1 MQHITVRTP
10 GMYASHCLFKTCFF
24 VGWQSNNVPAA
35 LSLMKWWNLPAIL
48 NYRSPPALQIKPR
61 LSQNKTPRES
71 KTRPASTPEHVKL
84 RNVKR
89 FLIWFIH
96 ELVVLAFYLHIHFQK
111 YSLCLQMFHQHTCN
125 YEKFYIIYASVQLQS
140 TSLCSVLSP
149 DWTRFPARRSYLKD
163 SSLMSKHF
171 IFTPFKR

>member
-1 MQHITVRTP
+1 MYLQHCP
-10 GMYASHCLFKTCFF
+10 
-24 VGWQSNNVPAA
+24 
-35 LSLMKWWNLPAIL
+35 WWNDETCLQFLIIDRL
-48 NYRSPPALQIKPR
+48 LLSKLSPDYL
-61 LSQNKTPRES
+61 KTKPRES

-111 YSLCLQMFHQHTCN
+111 CSLCLQMFHQHTCN
-125 YEKFYIIYASVQLQS
+125 YEKFYIIYVSVQLQS
-140 TSLCSVLSP
+140 TSLCRVLSP

-171 IFTPFKR
+171 IFTPFNR